1 MALLVVCLFFAVM
14 TGVAIANA
22 RVALLVTIFLVP
34 WSGLDVD
41 VGLRIT
47 AYQVSLAALLA
58 VTFVRLTQPGL
69 APQRIAAGTL
79 FATFL
84 LYAVVW
90 SLLQIGF
97 LPQVEVITIGLRGPL
112 VRAFIQILLFIFAI
126 TPVVLIPMYSRD
138 RDDILVMGRLYLMS
152 VVVLTLIGWLQLA
165 GWYATGSN
173 PLPIGALGNAL
184 GSLYYEA
191 RSGSFALDA
200 LNIYRMNSFAGEP
213 RDLGIDII
221 LAMILVQAYALTVV
235 RPRTWA
241 VALLWLF
248 LFISMLAT
256 FSTSAI
262 GLLII
267 ASAALL
273 PACWT
278 FRVKIQ
284 RRTSSLF
291 GVAAAFIVPM
301 LLLVVGL
308 EAYGIPVINIL
319 SERTVERLSSDGAI
333 EDFDLAILGY
343 LNAAPGSAVT
353 GVGLGNIHLYATP
366 YLDPLFALYAEGNVF
381 VAKTQYLRFISE
393 IGVIGLALFLG
404 WYLQLTILARRAI
417 AGLPELAPLIPT
429 VAGVLVIC
437 MGTFQAITLGYVL
450 AGVMATLCAIK
461 GRESV
466 PVQVP
471 PAMPETRLQPHPNPA

>member
-1 MALLVVCLFFAVM
+1 MALLAVCLFFAVM
-14 TGVAIANA
+14 AGVAIANA

-58 VTFVRLTQPGL
+58 VTLVRLTQPGL

-79 FATFL
+79 FAAFL

-97 LPQVEVITIGLRGPL
+97 LPQVEVITVGLRGPL
-112 VRAFIQILLFIFAI
+112 VRAGIQILLFIFAV
-126 TPVVLIPMYSRD
+126 TPVVLIPMYVRQ
-138 RDDILVMGRLYLMS
+138 RDDILVMGRLYLAS
-152 VVVLTLIGWLQLA
+152 VIVLTIIGWLQLA
-165 GWYATGSN
+165 GWYATGTN
-173 PLPIGALGNAL
+173 PLPIGAFGNAL
-184 GSLYYEA
+184 GSLYSDA

-221 LAMILVQAYALTVV
+221 IAIMMVQAIALTAE
-235 RPRTWA
+235 RPRTWTL
-241 VALLWLF
+241 ALLWLL
-248 LFISMLAT
+248 LFASMLAT

-262 GLLII
+262 GLWTI
-267 ASAALL
+267 ASVGLL
-273 PACWT
+273 PACLL

-291 GVAAAFIVPM
+291 AVAAAFIVPM

-333 EDFDLAILGY
+333 EDFDLAILDY
-343 LNAAPGSAVT
+343 LKVAPGSAVT

-417 AGLPELAPLIPT
+417 VGMPELAPLIPT
-429 VAGVLVIC
+429 VAGILVIC
-437 MGTFQAITLGYVL
+437 MGTFQAITTGYIL
-450 AGVMATLCAIK
+450 AGAMTALCALHRQ
-461 GRESV
+461 GSHPERRSTALAQ
-466 PVQVP
+466 PL
-471 PAMPETRLQPHPNPA
+471 PA